1 LTECKYIN
9 PCAGVEQQVT
19 SLKKLGHHTQLGHPI
34 DQCCILLQQAFNN
47 DFVLIDTDGIHEIAL
62 DFCGCE
68 MSQTHVKQL
77 LHHGCFPV
85 TSTDPRTAVTFWLLY
100 HYQIV
105 SFESKASAY
114 EFYHLLMHLM
124 DNTGMMKQ
132 KVHLYLPTTSKY
144 LIITLRIIM
153 KPSCGTSEGECMV
166 LCPACP
172 QPGKNLPIGWE
183 NAAKAK
189 WCVVII

>member
-1 LTECKYIN
+1 
-9 PCAGVEQQVT
+9 
-19 SLKKLGHHTQLGHPI
+19 
-34 DQCCILLQQAFNN
+34 
-47 DFVLIDTDGIHEIAL
+47 
-62 DFCGCE
+62 
-68 MSQTHVKQL
+68 
-77 LHHGCFPV
+77 
-85 TSTDPRTAVTFWLLY
+85 
-100 HYQIV
+100 
-105 SFESKASAY
+105 
-114 EFYHLLMHLM
+114 M

-189 WCVVII
+189 WYVVII